1 MTSRKTGKQNVPSTV
16 KKNIL
21 GRVKTPITT
30 PRPKAPIS
38 IPIINKIANI
48 LALPKTIPV
57 PKPITM
63 PPFNLPKLV
72 VNPAIRNIIQP
83 TSLVPKT
90 KRTPK
95 VTIPIGGGQMNRIPN
110 IKNDRG
116 FEEEMMNPIAVDSTR
131 NIVVGRTRSGR
142 EVSAMEAIRGGG
154 IPIGR
159 GVNRSRVST
168 KEGLRA
174 FDETDRR
181 VRGVPGDRAFDD
193 ERKRAELGLPIVGG
207 DSIGGG
213 ALILAKE
220 AIPPMPPPPGD
231 PIGPGKI
238 SFGVS
243 SDPGDAEVFIDN
255 KPAGVKATPTSLTF
269 SKKELLK
276 RKDITVKRTGYNTTI
291 VWTISS
297 KMKTV
302 TTSEQILVI
311 DDPIDILP
319 PDIRRG
325 DRQIPMSYM
334 DAAVNPFMEGRFS
347 QDMSGNPYGYSDFN
361 RGITLEEA
369 GGPKF
374 GPPVKSYPQK
384 PRYKTVDK
392 NTVKLA
398 ISYSRRGG
406 GLPNISN
413 EFFLGDSIRPQLN
426 FPLSQ
431 AIVKDDPTPPAGVP
445 ELLILTENDGGSTDL
460 YSAVITSKNK
470 VVKRIGGDTFKSKAP
485 FSIVLQAKNANEY
498 RIKNFKI
505 NKGSVTDEEIS
516 GFETLDVNELT
527 LDIGGPTT
535 VAIEFEKVTKVLT
548 PSVRLSGTQF
558 KYNIGDP
565 QKIAL
570 GYDAT
575 NAENVRFQLNKTTI
589 DRTDEAGVFEIS
601 KTMFNSGVGQYT
613 GYVVASNAGYGD
625 GTPIKFTINVVNET
639 QIEGPDIINI
649 SYPSLIKGADF
660 KGYDVNFTV
669 QYQSINTNYVNIYL
683 GDKSKL
689 YGKFAP
695 NQSVD
700 FNMLTVLKKLE
711 DKLKETDGDIKF
723 QILMIPFNTATD
735 KEISGKTEVLD
746 IMFDKSDIE
755 LPRKNVIDDLCSAF
769 QFDAQLF
776 DDETS
781 KYLTHLAHFGG
792 GDNKLIANWE
802 RDDVTFAQWETDAL
816 RDKLIPNRIGG
827 FDALVLKLY
836 EPLGKEVQPN
846 QELWI
851 SKIIT
856 QPIIDDVSIID
867 DSKQVCIP
875 LKGPNFGLNACG
887 SPADTGF
894 EIIDE
899 LVSSGSTSSAKLIN
913 TFVSQSGINTEKLG
927 IEYVSSSYDYIETEY
942 GYSVDG
948 TISET
953 YRFDNFSHF
962 GSAAERAK
970 NFNYKV
976 SLLEVYSASL
986 DRIDNGSG
994 SSTGSLSVVRERES
1008 IVKKQNDVLVNFDG
1022 YETFLYESTSSLAFP
1037 KETDGV
1043 TLKST
1048 GSTDAVAWYDTLVI
1062 SSSAW
1067 DTDNE
1072 NYLVNNIPEYIRND
1086 DEQEDFIL
1094 FLDMIGHHFDIL
1106 WTYTKSLSS
1115 NIKIE
1120 EKKRI
1125 GISDDMIKHVLKN
1138 YSWIPHSSQSTKR
1151 LWEYVLG
1158 YRDSAQSSQVA
1169 MSGKEYQN
1177 TIWRRILNNLPYL
1190 LKHKGTRRGLSAVLS
1205 TYGIPSSLLTI
1216 MEFGGPRQE
1225 KSQTSTFTFDDRTA
1239 AVVMPNDE
1247 QNTKLLVDWN
1257 LENDASSS
1265 SAVQLRFKTSNQHT
1279 QSLIT
1284 NEPYWNVKLEHQHGR
1299 IGRLNFSS
1307 SFGSVITESGS
1318 LFNDEYTSLV
1328 INTNFDSAST
1338 GDTSSSIELFTMQ
1351 DFQGRI
1357 RTAMSSSTDFTSSIN
1372 SYFSGSQLS
1381 VGEGFTGSLDEFR
1394 IWSSALSASVI
1405 EDHTLLPD
1413 KTSGNH
1419 VSSSTEDLEFRL
1431 DFENPEN
1438 LNVSTSISN
1447 VAVGGTYDV
1456 SYATASGFSTNTSYP
1471 YHFEIYDRQVTAKVP
1486 AMGFGPAD
1494 KFRFE
1499 SSSLTG
1505 NLSYKQRVTKKAFDR
1520 APQDSNRLGIFLSP
1534 TKEIN
1539 MDIIKALPDLTI
1551 DDYIGEPGHQY
1562 RMDYPDLDDLRHYVF
1577 ARYTLNIHEYI
1588 NLIKYIDKSMF
1599 ETIKQ
1604 MIPARTKLV
1613 DGLLI
1618 EPHFLER
1625 SKQERNKPEAT
1636 IMTSSE
1642 GTFDVSRGSVVHVDL
1657 SVLQNEGLLEL
1668 TSSVEFEASNLQHE
1682 TLIDETSDVSI
1693 ESNFINYDTS
1703 IDYSNVA
1710 ELESNILRNAS
1721 ADNQGCFVIPIDTV
1735 VDAPESASYEE
1746 ASLAGTYVGVDE
1758 NSISNIGFGLGP
1770 IVNGYAQRIYRDKF
1784 NNYKKEDV
1792 RVWIVKKEKKFKE
1805 TMNIDANDKS
1815 MGTQV
1820 SESVSRFKT
1829 IVTLVNSASNEYWTS
1844 SLSGM
1849 VGTVDPDGTIVQ
1861 VSSPTGYLPNHY
1873 EGPGESKLPTGL
1885 QNLFFKGSKQTRATT
1900 LDGTPPVEIFTT
1912 NPNTLKVSDSGR
1924 GSGEPILEVE

>member
-1 MTSRKTGKQNVPSTV
+1 MGKMNLPSSV
-16 KKNIL
+16 KSAIGAIKS
-21 GRVKTPITT
+21 PITN
-30 PRPKAPIS
+30 PIPKIPLN
-38 IPIINKIANI
+38 IPILNKIVEQ
-48 LALPKTIPV
+48 LAIPKFITIP
-57 PKPITM
+57 KP
-63 PPFNLPKLV
+63 PP
-72 VNPAIRNIIQP
+72 IQ
-83 TSLVPKT
+83 
-90 KRTPK
+90 
-95 VTIPIGGGQMNRIPN
+95 N

-116 FEEEMMNPIAVDSTR
+116 FEDIIANPKAVQSTKDI
-131 NIVVGRTRSGR
+131 IVGTGPKGNSITAM
-142 EVSAMEAIRGGG
+142 SAIKGGG
-154 IPIGR
+154 IPQNIREDKLRRLNIESNR
-159 GVNRSRVST
+159 G
-168 KEGLRA
+168 
-174 FDETDRR
+174 
-181 VRGVPGDRAFDD
+181 FDD
-193 ERKRAELGLPIVGG
+193 EVIEDFGLPIL
-207 DSIGGG
+207 SGGG
-213 ALILAKE
+213 ASDRALILAGE
-220 AIPPMPPPPGD
+220 AIGPVTIMNDGTRVTSSGIVDNKGRVIRPDGQDVIPELPMGKPSVGNFIPLAGGD
-231 PIGPGKI
+231 PIGNSDI
-238 SFGVS
+238 SFAVAS
-243 SDPGDAEVFIDN
+243 TPPDAEVFIDN
-255 KPAGVKATPTSLTF
+255 LPAGVRGTPTVLTF
-269 SKKELLK
+269 TKKELLDNK
-276 RKDITVKRTGYNTTI
+276 KIITVKRAGYNNNGLTYTI
-291 VWTISS
+291 FS
-297 KMKTV
+297 KMKLKTINKQV
-302 TTSEQILVI
+302 LVDEGMI
-311 DDPIDILP
+311 PI
-319 PDIRRG
+319 
-325 DRQIPMSYM
+325 Q
-334 DAAVNPFMEGRFS
+334 
-347 QDMSGNPYGYSDFN
+347 
-361 RGITLEEA
+361 
-369 GGPKF
+369 
-374 GPPVKSYPQK
+374 GPPIRTGGRPEQRGFDDNVFMDRGLPIVSGGGVSDRALIAAGEAQGPVSFTKSS
-384 PRYKTVDK
+384 PRYKTIST
-392 NTVKLA
+392 TVQSYA
-398 ISYSRRGG
+398 ITYMRRGG
-406 GLPNISN
+406 GLPNDSWEI
-413 EFFLGDSIRPQLN
+413 LGTDTTRPKLN

-431 AIVKDDPTPPAGVP
+431 IITKDEPVDIPISLP
-445 ELLILTENDGGSTDL
+445 ELLILTDGDSSSIDKYT
-460 YSAVITSKNK
+460 AVITNNQS
-470 VVKRIGGDTFKSKAP
+470 VKRIGGDTFKSKVP
-485 FSIVLQAKNANEY
+485 FSIVLQAKNVNEY
-498 RIKNFKI
+498 RIKNFRI
-505 NKGSVTDEEIS
+505 HKGSITDDETI

-535 VAIEFEKVTKVLT
+535 VAIEFEKVEKLLT
-548 PSVRLSGTQF
+548 PSVKLSGTQF

-570 GYDAT
+570 GYDT
-575 NAENVRFQLNKTTI
+575 INAANIRFQLANTTI
-589 DRTDEAGVFEIS
+589 DRTDEAGIFEIS
-601 KTMFNSGVGQYT
+601 KTMFKAGVGQYT
-613 GYVVASNAGYGD
+613 GYIVPSNAGFGD
-625 GTPIKFTINVVNET
+625 GTPVKFHINVVNET
-639 QIEGPDIINI
+639 QIEGPDIVNI

-689 YGKFAP
+689 YGKFSP

-711 DKLKETDGDIKF
+711 DNYKETAGGLKF
-723 QILMIPFNTATD
+723 QILLIPINTSTD
-735 KEISGKTEVLD
+735 KEVAGKTEVLE
-746 IMFDKSDIE
+746 IIFDKSSIE
-755 LPRKNVIDDLCSAF
+755 LPRKNVIDELCNAFEFDLN
-769 QFDAQLF
+769 LF

-781 KYLTHLAHFGG
+781 KYLTHLAHFGDG
-792 GDNKLIANWE
+792 NNKLIANWE
-802 RDDVTFAQWETDAL
+802 TDDVTFAEWETDTL

-851 SKIIT
+851 SKVIT
-856 QPIIDDVSIID
+856 QPIIDDVSIVD

-875 LKGPNFGLNACG
+875 LKGPNFGLNLCG

-913 TFVSQSGINTEKLG
+913 TFVSQSGIDTEKLD
-927 IEYVSSSYDYIETEY
+927 IEYVSSSYTYIETEY

-948 TISET
+948 TVSET

-962 GSAAERAK
+962 GSSEERAK

-986 DRIDNGSG
+986 DTIDNRSG
-994 SSTGSLSVVRERES
+994 SSTGSLSIVRERES
-1008 IVKKQNDVLVNFDG
+1008 IVKKQNDILVNFDG
-1022 YETFLYESTSSLAFP
+1022 YETFLYDSTSSLAFP
-1037 KETDGV
+1037 KESDGI
-1043 TLKST
+1043 TLEST
-1048 GSTDAVAWYDTLVI
+1048 GSTNAVAWYDTLII

-1067 DTDNE
+1067 DKENE

-1106 WTYTKSLSS
+1106 WAYTNSLSA
-1115 NIKIE
+1115 NTKIE

-1125 GISDDMIKHVLKN
+1125 GISDDMLKHVLKN
-1138 YSWIPHSSQSTKR
+1138 YSWIPHSSQSTKK

-1158 YRDSAQSSQVA
+1158 YKDSEQSSQIA
-1169 MSGKEYQN
+1169 IKGKQYEN

-1225 KSQTSTFTFDDRTA
+1225 TSQTSTFTFDDRTS

-1257 LENDASSS
+1257 LENDISSS
-1265 SAVQLRFKTSNQHT
+1265 SAVEVRFKTSNQHS

-1284 NEPYWNVKLEHQHGR
+1284 NEPYWNIKLEHQHGN

-1307 SFGSVITESGS
+1307 SFGSIITESGS
-1318 LFNDEYTSLV
+1318 LFNDEFTNLV
-1328 INTNFDSAST
+1328 VNTNFDSAST
-1338 GDTSSSIELFTMQ
+1338 EDVSASIELIAQQ

-1357 RTAMSSSTDFTSSIN
+1357 RTAISSSTDFTSSIN

-1381 VGEGFTGSLDEFR
+1381 IGEAFTGSLDEFR

-1405 EDHTLLPD
+1405 EGHSLLPD

-1447 VAVGGTYDV
+1447 VVVGGSYNV

-1471 YHFEIYDRQVTAKVP
+1471 YHFEVYDRQVTAKVP
-1486 AMGFGPAD
+1486 AMGFGPGD

-1534 TKEIN
+1534 SKEIN
-1539 MDIIKALPDLTI
+1539 MDIIKSLPDLSI

-1562 RMDYPDLDDLRHYVF
+1562 KDTYPDLNELRDYVF

-1618 EPHFLER
+1618 EPHYLER
-1625 SKQERNKPEAT
+1625 SKEKRNKPVAT
-1636 IMTSSE
+1636 LMTSSE
-1642 GTFDVSRGSVVHVDL
+1642 GSFDVSRGSVVTVDL
-1657 SVLQNEGLLEL
+1657 SILQEEGLLEL
-1668 TSSVEFEASNLQHE
+1668 TSSVEFEATNLQYE
-1682 TLIDETSDVSI
+1682 TLISETSNVELDS
-1693 ESNFINYDTS
+1693 SLINYDTS
-1703 IDYSNVA
+1703 IDYRNTT
-1710 ELESNILRNAS
+1710 ELESSILRNS
-1721 ADNQGCFVIPIDTV
+1721 GSDMDGGLSIPIDTV
-1735 VDAPESASYEE
+1735 VDAPESASFEE
-1746 ASLAGTYVGVDE
+1746 ASLVGTYVGTDDY
-1758 NSISNIGFGLGP
+1758 SISNIGFGLGP
-1770 IVNGYAQRIYRDKF
+1770 ISNGYAQRIYRDKF

-1805 TMNIDANDKS
+1805 TMNIDGLDKS

-1820 SESVSRFKT
+1820 SESVSRFTT

-1849 VGTVDPDGTIVQ
+1849 VGTVDPDGTVIQ
-1861 VSSPTGYLPNHY
+1861 VSSPSGYLPNHY
-1873 EGPGESKLPTGL
+1873 EGPGDSKLPTGL
-1885 QNLFFKGSKQTRATT
+1885 QNLFFKGSKQTQATT